1 MFPRLLREGYRRIE
15 ILPSVRIRHILLE
28 ESRCEDH
35 TQAKSNRPEEEP
47 RIVPRLAT
55 VAHATMG
62 AQDQRESRM
71 GLIVFGQD
79 LKSFLPHTNV
89 LLYT

>member
-1 MFPRLLREGYRRIE
+1 MIP
-15 ILPSVRIRHILLE
+15 PSVRIRHILVE
-28 ESRCEDH
+28 ESRREDH
-35 TQAKSNRPEEEP
+35 PQAKSNRPEEEP
-47 RIVPRLAT
+47 CIVPRLAT

-71 GLIVFGQD
+71 GLILFGQE
-79 LKSFLPHTNV
+79 LNSFLPHTNV